1 MIYFFLRKKLIEQ
14 KETVFTVTELTN
26 RIKNLLE
33 SEFAEFPFTLEGEI
47 SNYRPSSS
55 GHIYFTLKDDKAAI
69 KACLFRGNALKLAF
83 TPKDGMM
90 VRVKGSISVYPPQG
104 SYQIIVS
111 RMEQAGVGDI
121 LQMLEERKRRLA
133 MEGLFD
139 EESKVNLPFF
149 PTTIG
154 VVTSPTGAALQDIL
168 NITKRRNPLVNV
180 LVLPCS
186 VQGQDAASQIAAQIR
201 YANAHQLCDVLIVG
215 RGGGSLE
222 DLLPFSEEIV
232 VRAVAESSIPTVS
245 AVGHEIDWAISDFA
259 ADRRAPTPSAAAELC
274 TPLLSDITN
283 YIHQVKNQLSQT
295 IESKISNC
303 KLLIKSFTPESLE
316 MSFRT
321 IEQPYLLRFDDVKEQ
336 LLENIYEK
344 MENVKK
350 RIENAKIILDASNPK
365 LILARGYAM
374 VRDKETGKII
384 TKASSVKSGQILEI
398 VPESGTINVTVNST
412 TN

>member
-1 MIYFFLRKKLIEQ
+1 MIEQ

-69 KACLFRGNALKLAF
+69 KSCLFRGNALKLAF

-111 RMEQAGVGDI
+111 RMEQSGVGDI

-259 ADRRAPTPSAAAELC
+259 ADKRAPTPSAAAELC

-283 YIHQVKNQLSQT
+283 YIQQVKNQLSET
-295 IESKISNC
+295 IQSKISNC

-321 IEQPYLLRFDDVKEQ
+321 IEQPYLLRFDDLKEQ
-336 LLENIYEK
+336 ILENIIEK
-344 MENVKK
+344 TENYRK
-350 RIENAKIILDASNPK
+350 RIENAKIRIEAANPK

-384 TKASSVKSGQILEI
+384 TKASSVKPGQVLEI

>member
-1 MIYFFLRKKLIEQ
+1 MIYFFLRDNLAENN
-14 KETVFTVTELTN
+14 ETVFSVSELTN
-26 RIKNLLE
+26 KIKNLLE
-33 SEFAEFPFTLEGEI
+33 YEFSEIAFSLEGEI

-69 KACLFRGNALKLAF
+69 KACLFRGNALKLTF

-104 SYQIIVS
+104 SYQIIIS
-111 RMEQAGVGDI
+111 KMEQAGTGDI

-139 EESKVNLPFF
+139 EADKVPLPFF

-168 NITKRRNPLVNV
+168 NITRRRNPLVNV

-186 VQGQDAASQIAAQIR
+186 VQGSDAAKQIENQIR
-201 YANAHQLCDVLIVG
+201 YANIHKLCDVLIVG

-222 DLLPFSEEIV
+222 DLLPFSEENV
-232 VRAVAESSIPTVS
+232 VRAIAESAIPTVS

-259 ADRRAPTPSAAAELC
+259 ADRRAPTPSAAAEIC
-274 TPLLSDITN
+274 TPLLSDITG
-283 YIHQVKNQLSQT
+283 YIQQVKNHLTQT
-295 IESKISNC
+295 IENKISNC

-321 IEQPYLLRFDDVKEQ
+321 IEQPYLMRFDDAKEQ
-336 LLENIYEK
+336 LLDNIHDK
-344 MENVKK
+344 IDNIKK
-350 RIENAKIILDASNPK
+350 RIENAKIRLEASDPK
-365 LILARGYAM
+365 LILSRGYAM

-384 TKASSVKSGQILEI
+384 TNAASVKPGQILEI